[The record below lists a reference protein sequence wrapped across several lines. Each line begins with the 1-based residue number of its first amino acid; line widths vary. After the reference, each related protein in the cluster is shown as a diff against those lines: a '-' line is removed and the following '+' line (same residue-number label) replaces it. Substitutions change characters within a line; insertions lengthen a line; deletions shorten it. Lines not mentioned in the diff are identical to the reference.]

1 MCPDPVFA
9 IWSHRFPGA
18 SGPGRPRDRHTRAYG
33 SEWSISKPAR
43 ALRTLRRPPAPSTP
57 VGSRRPLIGRYLV
70 CLYLAWPCRHPRAP
84 RPGLLTTLSQQTVRK
99 TQSPPVV
106 TVVVSWFP
114 NNVACN
120 SPATLSNFEF
130 TSLKFQRFQTLL
142 KRQPI
147 ELHAKFRGAL
157 PHGAKRGACRVRPGS
172 LSRRARRA
180 RRTRRAR
187 PCLSPGAR
195 RAPGAWREP
204 RRAASRHSGTPTPP
218 TRRPSRS
225 SGTSARPR
233 GR

>member
-57 VGSRRPLIGRYLV
+57 VGSRRPPIGRYLV
-70 CLYLAWPCRHPRAP
+70 CSADVPGASGPGRPRDRHTRAYGSEWSISKPARALRTLRRPPAPSTPVGSRRPPIGRYLVCMYLARPCRRPQAP
-84 RPGLLTTLSQQTVRK
+84 RPGLLTTLSQQTVRN
-99 TQSPPVV
+99 TQTPP
-106 TVVVSWFP
+106 
-114 NNVACN
+114 
-120 SPATLSNFEF
+120 
-130 TSLKFQRFQTLL
+130 
-142 KRQPI
+142 
-147 ELHAKFRGAL
+147 
-157 PHGAKRGACRVRPGS
+157 CRVRPGY
-172 LSRRARRA
+172 LPRRG
-180 RRTRRAR
+180 R

-195 RAPGAWREP
+195 RAPGAWRAP
-204 RRAASRHSGTPTPP
+204 RRAASRRSGTPTPP